1 MVVRLPSYSVVSP
14 VRDEAQHLPRTAI
27 AMLAQ
32 THRPLEWIIVDDGS
46 TDGTR
51 AIAEGYASDHDW
63 IRVISARRRHG
74 RARGAPIVEA
84 FEDGR
89 AMLREWPDVIVKLD
103 GDLFFPSHYFAW
115 VGATFARDPR
125 AGVVGGVVWIH
136 DGERWRLDGRAPR
149 NVNGVAKAYSTD
161 CLDDIG
167 GLRRSMGWDGIDE
180 YAARARGWN
189 VHVLDELSILHYKP
203 RGSKQPWH
211 RARWEE
217 GLGNHYMG
225 YDFRFLLLRA
235 GYRMLVERPRV
246 LGGVVLG
253 AGFAYA
259 SLRSLPQVDD
269 AAAIRELRTEQRARM
284 RHLLTGKPDATARPA
299 TLPGGGPGFWLRE
312 EPTAERPECSDVDRG
327 RRD

>member
-1 MVVRLPSYSVVSP
+1 MRLPTYSVISP
-14 VRDEAQHLPRTAI
+14 VRNEAEHLARTATS
-27 AMLAQ
+27 MLAQ
-32 THRPLEWIIVDDGS
+32 THPPLEWIIVDDGS

-51 AIAEGYASDHDW
+51 AIAEAYASDHDW
-63 IRVISARRRHG
+63 IRVVSARRTHR
-74 RARGAPIVEA
+74 RARGGPIVAA

-89 AMLREWPDVIVKLD
+89 AMLRERPEITVKLD
-103 GDLFFPSHYFAW
+103 GDLFLPSHYFAW

-125 AGVVGGVVWIH
+125 AGIVGGVVWIF
-136 DGERWRLDGRAPR
+136 DGDRWRLDGRVTR
-149 NVNGVAKAYSTD
+149 NVNGVAKAYSSD

-180 YAARARGWN
+180 YGARARGWN
-189 VHVLDELSILHYKP
+189 VRVLDELSILHYKP

-225 YDFRFLLLRA
+225 YDCRFLLLRA
-235 GYRMLVERPRV
+235 GYRMLAERPRV
-246 LGGVVLG
+246 LGGMVLG
-253 AGFAYA
+253 AAFAYA

-269 AAAIRELRTEQRARM
+269 AAAVRELRTEQRARM
-284 RHLLTGKPDATARPA
+284 RQLLPIRRRLTVRPA
-299 TLPGGGPGFWLRE
+299 ALPGGGPAFWLTAG
-312 EPTAERPECSDVDRG
+312 PTAECTEPDDRHPS